1 MPGISLIR
9 VATLSVLAIISS
21 HCLAQRGGGGMR
33 GGQNPAGGMMGGGG
47 QSCTG
52 SNSMMSPGVMANMG
66 GRGGGFMT
74 GNQNPFTQ
82 TGTGFMNGG
91 RSMNQSSGMGNT
103 GCQRNQSSS
112 ASMVAGRANSNNAAQ
127 PTPQQ
132 FALAAMRFD
141 QDKTGSLDSDELK
154 QVATA
159 VLAELNQRRPR
170 AATFQRPQSS
180 AMSDSSGSSEQMCEA
195 FVARSLTFDEDKDG
209 SLNVSETRKM
219 AAALIRSLG

>member
-1 MPGISLIR
+1 MPGISSIR
-9 VATLSVLAIISS
+9 VATLCVLAIISS
-21 HCLAQRGGGGMR
+21 VCHAQRGGGGQR
-33 GGQNPAGGMMGGGG
+33 CVGR
-47 QSCTG
+47 
-52 SNSMMSPGVMANMG
+52 NSTTSASAMASMG

-74 GNQNPFTQ
+74 GNQKPISQ

-91 RSMNQSSGMGNT
+91 RAMNQSSGMGNT
-103 GCQRNQSSS
+103 GCQRSQSSP
-112 ASMVAGRANSNNAAQ
+112 ASMLAARANSNNAAQ

-141 QDKTGSLDSDELK
+141 RDKTGSLNSEELK

-159 VLAELNQRRPR
+159 VLAELNQRHQR
-170 AATFQRPQSS
+170 AMTFQRPQTSE
-180 AMSDSSGSSEQMCEA
+180 MSDSSGSPEQMSNA